1 MDNRILNQMEG
12 IISVRLYGQSCE
24 KVINMA
30 SMRGIY
36 IWDIRRE
43 EKCLEFKIRKSAY
56 EALTNIAADN
66 NYQMEIIKVQGM
78 PFFKKI
84 IQRRSGFLSGA
95 LLFILA
101 IYLMSSFIWFIEVE
115 NNQKIDTSTIVL
127 TAAKHGLYKGAAKW
141 SFSRSEVEKQILID
155 INQLSYV
162 KVDIRGVKATIE
174 VVEKILPGDEITG
187 PCHIVAAKDGVVEEI
202 LLLEG
207 QTNAKEGEAVSKGDI
222 IISGIVFY
230 QPSTFLGDEAKNET
244 EDVAPEIVRA
254 RGIVRARVWY
264 EGYGECKRTSKKIVY
279 TGRENRQIVIRTPW
293 RDFIIRG
300 EGDPGFKQFN
310 QRMIKR
316 EIKSPLGSFGWL
328 DVKTREKDTIV
339 TRLSENEAV
348 KAARE
353 KAIQNL
359 TARMKNHERP
369 QDVKLE
375 ILSSPSDAVL
385 RCRVAVE
392 VLEDIAKAEPIN
404 EQ

>member
-43 EKCLEFKIRKSAY
+43 EKYLEFKIRKSAY

-207 QTNAKEGEAVSKGDI
+207 QANAKEGEAVSKGDI

-293 RDFIIRG
+293 RDLIIRG
-300 EGDPGFKQFN
+300 EGDPGFKQFS
-310 QRMIKR
+310 QHMIKR

-328 DVKTREKDTIV
+328 DVKTREKDIIV